1 MIGPRYNVLN
11 SAPRT
16 DAHKKPL
23 ISMGMYS
30 DHFGAAVVAHAIFG
44 GAGKLV
50 TYVHNLLLVCRI
62 VTFPTG
68 CRCQ

>member
-1 MIGPRYNVLN
+1 
-11 SAPRT
+11 
-16 DAHKKPL
+16 
-23 ISMGMYS
+23 MGMCS
-30 DHFGAAVVAHAIFG
+30 DHVGAAVVEHATFG

-50 TYVHNLLLVCRI
+50 TYVHNLLLVCRL